1 MADLAR
7 ILNLRIPD
15 RDYDLVYRRAS
26 QHVSVESVCGG
37 PFTVPS
43 AVWCLLPG
51 LVHIPSCS
59 SYSQYT
65 ILCPVEEKN
74 HAL

>member
-15 RDYDLVYRRAS
+15 RDYDLVYCGAS
-26 QHVSVESVCGG
+26 QHISVESVCGG
-37 PFTVPS
+37 PSAVPP
-43 AVWCLLPG
+43 AVWCLLPS
-51 LVHIPSCS
+51 LVYIPTSS
-59 SYSQYT
+59 SYSQYA

>member
-15 RDYDLVYRRAS
+15 CDHGMVHYGTAPYVPVQSLRRGPT
-26 QHVSVESVCGG
+26 SV
-37 PFTVPS
+37 PA

-51 LVHIPSCS
+51 LVHIPSRIS
-59 SYSQYT
+59 DPKYA
-65 ILCPVEEKN
+65 ILCPMEEKN